1 MSPRD
6 RRALLAGGAVTL
18 AALLVTRVIPP
29 AVRSASAAR
38 ESLRGRTELLMRQRA
53 EVKGAGAL
61 SDSGA
66 KVRTRVLAL
75 APKVLP
81 GKGAAEAV
89 AGLANLI
96 TAAATTERV
105 RIERTTPLGDS
116 AAVGDLRRLSLRV
129 SVTGDTRGTV
139 GLLRVLGKGP
149 VVLTTHDLRI
159 VAPDPASAS
168 EALQSEFTVRGWYQ
182 ERERGNP

>member
-1 MSPRD
+1 MSPGD
-6 RRALLAGGAVTL
+6 RRALLAGGAVIMT
-18 AALLVTRVIPP
+18 AMLVTRVIPP
-29 AVRSASAAR
+29 VVGSVSAAR
-38 ESLRGRTELLMRQRA
+38 ESLRGRTELLIRQRA
-53 EVKGAGAL
+53 EVNGAGAL

-75 APKVLP
+75 APKLLP

-89 AGLANLI
+89 SGLANLI
-96 TAAATTERV
+96 GAAATAQRV

-116 AAVGDLRRLSLRV
+116 AAVGDLRRLSLRI
-129 SVTGDTRGTV
+129 SITGDTRGTV
-139 GLLRVLGKGP
+139 GLLRVLGKGA

-159 VAPDPASAS
+159 VGPDPTAPS

-182 ERERGNP
+182 ERGRGP